1 VPGAVT
7 GLLVYQPVAALA
19 YLEFARAGRLS
30 PIVLAAGSL
39 LLGAAYHA
47 VPLGDFGTR
56 WLARR
61 TADGPGDTSCAL
73 GLEPEVD
80 PVCGMPVT
88 PTGAGIPRNGQ
99 VRRRGGGTR

>member
-1 VPGAVT
+1 MT

-30 PIVLAAGSL
+30 PIVLAGSL

-47 VPLGDFGTR
+47 VPLGYFGTR

-61 TADGPGDTSCAL
+61 ARRTGPA
-73 GLEPEVD
+73 
-80 PVCGMPVT
+80 T
-88 PTGAGIPRNGQ
+88 PAAR
-99 VRRRGGGTR
+99 